1 MLWDFSEERREE
13 GGIIIGLYNNG
24 IILVTVL
31 DVGFGWMG

>member
-13 GGIIIGLYNNG
+13 GGIIILA

-31 DVGFGWMG
+31 DVVFGWMG

>member
-13 GGIIIGLYNNG
+13 GGIIILG

-31 DVGFGWMG
+31 DVVFGWMG